1 VCFLGSKKSVLPEPY
16 LSGPLDTGQGFLV
29 NPDPDPGLALN
40 AQNLKS
46 SFLKKSEK
54 EKKML
59 CI

>member
-1 VCFLGSKKSVLPEPY
+1 MLPEPY